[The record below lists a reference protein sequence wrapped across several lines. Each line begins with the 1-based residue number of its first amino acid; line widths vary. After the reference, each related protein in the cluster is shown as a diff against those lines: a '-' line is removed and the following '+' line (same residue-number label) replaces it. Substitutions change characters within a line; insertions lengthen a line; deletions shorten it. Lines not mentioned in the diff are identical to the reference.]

1 MLNIKDKHMYW
12 IVVLLFLLTIGVSCL
27 KQDIGHSSGTSVSRE
42 QLKEWIDQKLNV
54 RILDVRSK
62 KEYESGHVPN
72 AVNIDYTEISSRL
85 SELEPYKNHKIV
97 VYCRSGRRAGIA
109 RKTLKKAGFEEVYHL
124 TGDMIGWNKAGWP
137 TEPRD
142 REQQGQ

>member
-1 MLNIKDKHMYW
+1 MRTGHVFGI
-12 IVVLLFLLTIGVSCL
+12 IVVFVLFVISIACQKQHGGKVGGV
-27 KQDIGHSSGTSVSRE
+27 DVSRE
-42 QLKEWIDQKLNV
+42 KLKEWMDQKLDV

-72 AVNIDYTEISSRL
+72 AMNIDYTEISARL

-97 VYCRSGRRAGIA
+97 VYCRSGRRSGIA
-109 RKTLKKAGFEEVYHL
+109 EKTLKEAGFSDIYHL
-124 TGDMIGWNKAGWP
+124 TGDMIGWEKAGWP

-142 REQQGQ
+142 